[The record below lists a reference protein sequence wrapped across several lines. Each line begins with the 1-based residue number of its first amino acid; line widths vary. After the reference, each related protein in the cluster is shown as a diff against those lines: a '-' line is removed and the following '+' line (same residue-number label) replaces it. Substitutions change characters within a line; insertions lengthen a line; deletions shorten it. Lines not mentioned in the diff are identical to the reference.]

1 MEQSGWMDVVGVE
14 VVEVVVLVIIAYKL
28 VKPNR
33 KLHLSVSFLLRHHS
47 SENHPDPNPN
57 PNPNLHQGATEPS
70 SLRPPAPLEVP
81 LDDILETLH
90 KIYRRNKWFGAS
102 RWMYETL

>member
-1 MEQSGWMDVVGVE
+1 MFCREIKPVEQSGWMDVVGVE

-57 PNPNLHQGATEPS
+57 PNPNL
-70 SLRPPAPLEVP
+70 
-81 LDDILETLH
+81 TL
-90 KIYRRNKWFGAS
+90 
-102 RWMYETL
+102 TLTLTCIRG